1 MSKIIGGFLVNKV
14 IQNIE
19 MNDKK
24 MTIVLRFRDKSV
36 EDNETWKEIKAIL
49 INELQQRIKEM
60 NLL

>member
-1 MSKIIGGFLVNKV
+1 MSKIIGGFIVNKV

-24 MTIVLRFRDKSV
+24 LSVVLGFQDEPV
-36 EDNETWKEIKAIL
+36 EDIEIWKEIKAIL
-49 INELQQRIKEM
+49 TNELQQRIKEM

>member
-14 IQNIE
+14 IQNFE

-24 MTIVLRFRDKSV
+24 MRIVLRFRDKSD

-49 INELQQRIKEM
+49 TNELQQRIKEM

>member
-1 MSKIIGGFLVNKV
+1 MSKIIGGFLVNKLM
-14 IQNIE
+14 QNFE

-24 MTIVLRFRDKSV
+24 MTIVLRFQDKSV

-49 INELQQRIKEM
+49 TNELQQKIKEM

>member
-1 MSKIIGGFLVNKV
+1 MSKIIGGFIVNKV

-19 MNDKK
+19 VNDKK
-24 MTIVLRFRDKSV
+24 MRIVLRFRDKSV

-49 INELQQRIKEM
+49 TNELQQRIKEM

>member
-1 MSKIIGGFLVNKV
+1 MSKIIGEFVVNKV
-14 IQNIE
+14 IQNFE

-24 MTIVLRFRDKSV
+24 MRIVLRFRDKSV

-49 INELQQRIKEM
+49 TNELQQRIKET

>member
-24 MTIVLRFRDKSV
+24 MTIVLRFQDKSV

-49 INELQQRIKEM
+49 TNELQQKIKEM

>member
-14 IQNIE
+14 IQNIK

-49 INELQQRIKEM
+49 TNELQQRIKEM

>member
-1 MSKIIGGFLVNKV
+1 MSKIIGGFLVNKLM
-14 IQNIE
+14 QNFE

-24 MTIVLRFRDKSV
+24 MRIVLRFRDKSD

-49 INELQQRIKEM
+49 TNELQQRIKEM

>member
-24 MTIVLRFRDKSV
+24 MTIVLRFQDKSV

-49 INELQQRIKEM
+49 TNELQQRIKEM